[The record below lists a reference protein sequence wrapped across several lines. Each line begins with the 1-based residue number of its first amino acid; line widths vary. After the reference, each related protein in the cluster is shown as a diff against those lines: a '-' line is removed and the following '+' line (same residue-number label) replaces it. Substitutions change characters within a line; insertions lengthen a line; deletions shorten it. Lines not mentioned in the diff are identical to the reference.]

1 MLLPEEVDFQSL
13 TVTARDFAKKSR
25 SKSLQNWIIFLFLTD
40 AFSMISE
47 ITFIQIIDSP
57 DTILSTVIQILRAI
71 KILPGIKRTPLVTCC
86 ELGICMIL
94 ILIALCKSFVFTRL
108 CSLLIHFCISLI
120 YLLHI

>member
-47 ITFIQIIDSP
+47 ITFIQIIDPP

-71 KILPGIKRTPLVTCC
+71 KKYSQ
-86 ELGICMIL
+86 EL
-94 ILIALCKSFVFTRL
+94 KE
-108 CSLLIHFCISLI
+108 
-120 YLLHI
+120 LH